1 MYMYLN
7 VTLFCVCSHVHVG
20 HVIILLCLCVQVIQ
34 QERLERVRQQGSM
47 DSIDP
52 LDNSSF
58 FRNLP
63 SDLRRTILSD
73 LDESSFGHLPDDLA
87 NEARRLQQDR
97 ESRRRQMQAQRDAF
111 LERMMEEAHI
121 RAEASGAGG
130 SGTNSGVPHPFSHH
144 SFEAAGLHYAIV
156 NLNPYALIDMPTYR
170 PDRRA
175 LAAQAAAKG
184 EPNSKQMLAPESL
197 VCILV
202 PLFLDHNRIHI
213 NRLHRIIKNVCQH
226 ISTRSWV
233 LSSLL
238 EIIRKLQHPLVRAP
252 CPMPPMLTSQ
262 TEEPSTS
269 GPRIVPSPHPNSPHW
284 LNISISAALG
294 SHTQVFQVEQ
304 PRKAGANPSVKIH
317 PLASTNI
324 CNNVLDL
331 LVFLARQFQSSFLP
345 AELLPVSTKSPTDQ
359 QRVVSR
365 FWNTLLKLDN
375 LSSRKSRS
383 VLRLFQYTDPAQFNS
398 DAELFES
405 SILGQLISLFSQ
417 DIFKDSIS
425 LTDKLLRVLN
435 YASTAIPKTGLVRKR
450 QFTSKLS
457 QVVAGPSQPK
467 GVEKMENEVQDNED
481 LSLIGPHLLRT
492 VVSVLISGRC
502 SEDGLEDATS
512 LLTNLSKCSIET
524 REQILVI
531 LLEGVKAIGQTLSSQ
546 ISMLFENLSDNMESL
561 MDLKPPEGVSSDSNK
576 PVSILTGIVLPS
588 IGTPDQ
594 RHTDHSN
601 DLHLPSMVPLTCKGS
616 QQSFFLRML
625 KVVCQLRESAQS
637 AIATQRKSTMTTTS
651 ARGVCVCVCV
661 CVYNTVYM

>member
-1 MYMYLN
+1 MM
-7 VTLFCVCSHVHVG
+7 
-20 HVIILLCLCVQVIQ
+20 Q
-34 QERLERVRQQGSM
+34 QERLERARQQNTNQS
-47 DSIDP
+47 DPIDN
-52 LDNSSF
+52 LTF

-73 LDESSFGHLPDDLA
+73 LDESSLGHLPDDLA
-87 NEARRLQQDR
+87 DEARRLQQER
-97 ESRRRQMQAQRDAF
+97 ESRRRQIQAQRDAF

-130 SGTNSGVPHPFSHH
+130 SGANSGVPHPFSHH

-184 EPNSKQMLAPESL
+184 EPNSKQMLDPESL

-202 PLFLDHNRIHI
+202 PLFLDHNRLHI

-226 ISTRSWV
+226 SSTRSWV

-238 EIIRKLQHPLVRAP
+238 DIIRKLQLPIVQGVGAP
-252 CPMPPMLTSQ
+252 CPMPPALTPQ
-262 TEEPSTS
+262 RGEPSTT
-269 GPRIVPSPHPNSPHW
+269 GPRIVPSPHCSTDSSHW
-284 LNISISAALG
+284 LNMSINAALG
-294 SHTQVFQVEQ
+294 SHTQVFQVES
-304 PRKAGANPSVKIH
+304 PGKPGASPSVKIH

-331 LVFLARQFQSSFLP
+331 LIFLARQFQSSFLP
-345 AELLPVSTKSPTDQ
+345 VELLPVSSKTPAGEIDQ
-359 QRVVSR
+359 QRVVGR
-365 FWNTLLKLDN
+365 FWNILLKLDN
-375 LSSRKSRS
+375 LSSRRTKS
-383 VLRLFQYTDPAQFNS
+383 VLRLFQFTDPAQYNS
-398 DAELFES
+398 NAELFES

-417 DIFKDSIS
+417 DIFKDSLS
-425 LTDKLLRVLN
+425 LTDKLLRALN
-435 YASTAIPKTGLVRKR
+435 YSSIAIPKTGMTK
-450 QFTSKLS
+450 KLPANS
-457 QVVAGPSQPK
+457 YPPK
-467 GVEKMENEVQDNED
+467 GEGKMESQDKES
-481 LSLIGPHLLRT
+481 SLISAHLLRT
-492 VVSVLISGRC
+492 IVSVLISGRC

-531 LLEGVKAIGQTLSSQ
+531 LLEGVKTIGQTLSFQ
-546 ISMLFENLSDNMESL
+546 VRALHENISDNVVLLSEK
-561 MDLKPPEGVSSDSNK
+561 KPLEAEEPVESNK
-576 PVSILTGIVLPS
+576 VTSILTGIVLPS
-588 IGTPDQ
+588 LATPEQ
-594 RHTDHSN
+594 RQTDHSN

-637 AIATQRKSTMTTTS
+637 AIATQNKSTASSGPRSM
-651 ARGVCVCVCV
+651 CIVCV
-661 CVYNTVYM
+661 CVYILLSF